1 MEKTDGTANFFAM
14 MQRMKYINRWG
25 LMRNTEQENI
35 QEHSMQVSMIA
46 HALALL
52 RTMYFA
58 EGRTNPDPERVA
70 LLGLYHDAGEILTG
84 DLPTPVKYF
93 NSEIRSAYK
102 AVEQVAAEKLLAM
115 LPEDMRPVYRS
126 LLLPDKNDPVIYEA
140 LKLVKAAD
148 KISAYIKCL
157 TEEKAG
163 NPEFVQARIATE
175 KIVKEFEMPEV
186 DYFIER
192 FLPAFGL
199 SLDQLSTD
207 SGRE

>member
-1 MEKTDGTANFFAM
+1 
-14 MQRMKYINRWG
+14 
-25 LMRNTEQENI
+25 
-35 QEHSMQVSMIA
+35 
-46 HALALL
+46 
-52 RTMYFA
+52 MYFA